1 MKLSEIQDMWTKDAK
16 VNELDLGKSSIQI
29 AELHAKYLNILTN
42 TKLQLRKCEADYL
55 CLRRSKFKYYR
66 GEMTREELEE
76 LGWNQFQGLKP
87 LKNEVEDRLKI
98 IIHMARYENAP
109 MKYIFIFYRPD
120 KDWKLHQFKYNDNIV
135 AELEE
140 VTNTYP
146 YFDLI
151 KDKDK

>member
-16 VNELDLGKSSIQI
+16 INELDLGKSSIQI

-55 CLRRSKFKYYR
+55 RLRRSKFKYYR

-87 LKNEVEDRLKI
+87 LKNEVEDIVNCDEDVIRCIDKVEYMKAMLYQLEQI
-98 IIHMARYENAP
+98 IRSLNGRGWEIKNA
-109 MKYIFIFYRPD
+109 IE
-120 KDWKLHQFKYNDNIV
+120 WTQF
-135 AELEE
+135 
-140 VTNTYP
+140 TNG
-146 YFDLI
+146 LM
-151 KDKDK
+151 

>member
-1 MKLSEIQDMWTKDAK
+1 MKLSEIQDMWSKDAK

-55 CLRRSKFKYYR
+55 RLRRSKFKYYR

-87 LKNEVEDRLKI
+87 LKNEVEDIVNCDEDVIRCIDKVEYMKAMLYQLEQI
-98 IIHMARYENAP
+98 IRSLNGRGWEIKNAIEWT
-109 MKYIFIFYRPD
+109 KF
-120 KDWKLHQFKYNDNIV
+120 
-135 AELEE
+135 
-140 VTNTYP
+140 TNG
-146 YFDLI
+146 LM
-151 KDKDK
+151 

>member
-16 VNELDLGKSSIQI
+16 INELDLGKSSIQI

-55 CLRRSKFKYYR
+55 RLRRSKFKYYR

-87 LKNEVEDRLKI
+87 LKNEVEDIVNCDENVIRCIDKVEYMKAMLYQLEQI
-98 IIHMARYENAP
+98 IRSLNGRGWEIKNAIEWT
-109 MKYIFIFYRPD
+109 KF
-120 KDWKLHQFKYNDNIV
+120 
-135 AELEE
+135 
-140 VTNTYP
+140 TNG
-146 YFDLI
+146 LM
-151 KDKDK
+151 

>member
-16 VNELDLGKSSIQI
+16 INELDLGKSSIQI

-55 CLRRSKFKYYR
+55 RLRRSKFKYYR

-87 LKNEVEDRLKI
+87 LKNEVEDIVNCDEDVIRCIDKVEYMKAMLYQLEQI
-98 IIHMARYENAP
+98 IRSLNGRGWEIKNAIEWT
-109 MKYIFIFYRPD
+109 KF
-120 KDWKLHQFKYNDNIV
+120 
-135 AELEE
+135 
-140 VTNTYP
+140 TNG
-146 YFDLI
+146 LM
-151 KDKDK
+151 

>member
-16 VNELDLGKSSIQI
+16 INELDLGKSSIQI

-55 CLRRSKFKYYR
+55 RLRRSKFKYYR

-87 LKNEVEDRLKI
+87 LKNEVEDIVNCDEDI
-98 IIHMARYENAP
+98 IRCVDKVEYMKAMLYQLEQIIRSLNGRGWEIKNAIEWT
-109 MKYIFIFYRPD
+109 KF
-120 KDWKLHQFKYNDNIV
+120 
-135 AELEE
+135 
-140 VTNTYP
+140 TNG
-146 YFDLI
+146 LM
-151 KDKDK
+151 

>member
-1 MKLSEIQDMWTKDAK
+1 MIACSETNSQVSSKQTPESIVQKFFEHHQTGGFSSGLDHLSNFIDWDNETIEKLKAGALKNQA
-16 VNELDLGKSSIQI
+16 LLG
-29 AELHAKYLNILTN
+29 
-42 TKLQLRKCEADYL
+42 DYL
-55 CLRRSKFKYYR
+55 GNSFLV
-66 GEMTREELEE
+66 
-76 LGWNQFQGLKP
+76 
-87 LKNEVEDRLKI
+87 KNEVEDRLKI